1 MTWLLILRPLNLFQ
15 AVLAVWLAAFV
26 INGLAD
32 LRTLTLLLFSVIC
45 INGAGNVVNDI
56 YDMEIDRV
64 NRPNRPLPSGK
75 MSIAQARIYMIS
87 LFMAGIVASAFINL
101 QTFFI
106 TTFIA
111 TPLLV
116 GYSVWFKRM
125 PLIGNLVVAIMLAM
139 TFAYV
144 GVAYGNFPAMVPLIG
159 LAFGFTIIREI
170 VKDLEDQAGDL
181 SQGAR
186 TLPIVWGE
194 SATLVF
200 ISFLTGLFIIADL
213 LPYGLHVY
221 NSAYLLFVIV
231 GVNFPL
237 LSALIFM
244 WFKPGK
250 TMFRRVQLMLKYDIF
265 VGLLAILLGS
275 R

>member
-56 YDMEIDRV
+56 YDLEIDRV

-87 LFMAGIVASAFINL
+87 LFVAGIVASAFINL

-194 SATLVF
+194 SATLVC

-231 GVNFPL
+231 GVNIPL